1 MNKQEIL
8 DAINATIAPNG
19 VKGITA
25 ESLANILTEIVN
37 AMGEGGG
44 AGGEYIDVTLLEPDN
59 PESIELTAEA
69 KEHNAELYAK
79 VLDAINNVKALPSV
93 AMQGASLGVPGA
105 YYASS
110 ALIASDKLSFSFHM
124 GFIFPADPSVG
135 SNYIDRML
143 NMATREE
150 EEIAIGGDLMQVI
163 VNILADG
170 SIEFIIPGFM

>member
-44 AGGEYIDVTLLEPDN
+44 AGGEYIDMTFLEPDN
-59 PESIELTAEA
+59 PESFELTAEA

-79 VLDAINNVKALPSV
+79 VIDAINNVKALPSV
-93 AMQGASLGVPGA
+93 AMQGATLGIPGA

-110 ALIASDKLSFSFHM
+110 ALIASDKLSFSFH
-124 GFIFPADPSVG
+124 IDYDADLGVG
-135 SNYIDRML
+135 SNYEGLMVNI
-143 NMATREE
+143 ATEREE
-150 EEIAIGGDLMQVI
+150 AIVIGGDLMQFV
-163 VNILADG
+163 VNIFADG
-170 SIEFIIPGFM
+170 SIEISFG

>member
-37 AMGEGGG
+37 AMGEGSG
-44 AGGEYIDVTLLEPDN
+44 AGGEYIDMTLLEPDN
-59 PESIELTAEA
+59 PESMELTAEA

-79 VLDAINNVKALPSV
+79 VVDAINNVKALPSV
-93 AMQGASLGVPGA
+93 AMQGATMGIPGA

-110 ALIASDKLSFSFHM
+110 VMIASDKLSFSFHM
-124 GFIFPADPSVG
+124 GDDIELGVG
-135 SNYIDRML
+135 SNYMDSMMNL
-143 NMATREE
+143 TTGEE
-150 EEIAIGGDLMQVI
+150 GDIVIGGDLMQVV
-163 VNILADG
+163 VNVLADG
-170 SIEFIIPGFM
+170 SIEFIIPGLM